1 MGASRRL
8 VILGK
13 QGAGKGTQ
21 AERLAHHYHVPRIS
35 TGDIFRAAVKEGTEA
50 GQRAKVFMDA
60 GDLVPNKVVVAVV
73 AERLEEPDADGF
85 VLDGFPR
92 NVAQAEALDSM
103 LLPGGVDL
111 VVELQVPTVMVLQRL
126 AGRRVCVDCGTN
138 YSTERPDEADTPFGH
153 GAGTPSGHGAG
164 DWTCE
169 RCGGKVILREDDTA
183 TAISRRLALY
193 EKETEPLVAWYM
205 AKDKL
210 APVDGVGSPDAVT
223 ARVLRAI
230 DGRLDKT
237 A

>member
-1 MGASRRL
+1 MSSTEVGGRRRL

-21 AERLAHHYHVPRIS
+21 AERLAHHYRVPRIS

-50 GQRAKVFMDA
+50 GTQAKAYMDS
-60 GDLVPNKVVVAVV
+60 GDLVPDKVVVAVV
-73 AERLEEPDADGF
+73 GERLGEPDAVDADGF

-92 NVAQAEALDSM
+92 NLAQAEALDGM
-103 LLPGGVDL
+103 LEPDGVDL
-111 VVELQVPTVMVLQRL
+111 VVELQVPTAMVLHRL

-138 YSTERPDEADTPFGH
+138 YSLGR
-153 GAGTPSGHGAG
+153 SGDDDDGVC
-164 DWTCE
+164 D
-169 RCGGKVILREDDTA
+169 RCGGKVILREDDTE

-210 APVDGVGSPDAVT
+210 APVDGVGAPDEVT
-223 ARVLRAI
+223 ARVMRAI
-230 DGRLDKT
+230 DGRLGSR

>member
-1 MGASRRL
+1 MTRAEVGASRRL

-21 AERLAHHYHVPRIS
+21 AERLAHHYHVPRVS
-35 TGDIFRAAVKEGTEA
+35 TGDIFRAAVKENTEA

-60 GDLVPNKVVVAVV
+60 GDLVPDKVVVEVV
-73 AERLEEPDADGF
+73 AERLGEPDADGF

-92 NVAQAEALDSM
+92 NLAQAEALDRM
-103 LLPGGVDL
+103 LLPGAVDL

-138 YSTERPDEADTPFGH
+138 YSTERPDEAGEA
-153 GAGTPSGHGAG
+153 AGNEAG
-164 DWTCE
+164 DWICE

-193 EKETEPLVAWYM
+193 EKETEPLLGWYM
-205 AKDKL
+205 AQDKL
-210 APVDGVGSPDAVT
+210 APVDGVGSPDTVT

-230 DGRLDKT
+230 DGRLAHT

>member
-1 MGASRRL
+1 MSRPEAGGPRRL
-8 VILGK
+8 VILGR

-35 TGDIFRAAVKEGTEA
+35 TGDIFRAAVKEGSEA
-50 GQRAKVFMDA
+50 GQKAKVFMEA
-60 GDLVPNKVVVAVV
+60 GDLVPDKVVVDVV
-73 AERLEEPDADGF
+73 AERLKEPDAGGF

-92 NVAQAEALDSM
+92 NVVQAEALDSM
-103 LLPGGVDL
+103 LLPNGVDL
-111 VVELQVPTVMVLQRL
+111 VVELQVPIAMVLQRL
-126 AGRRVCVDCGTN
+126 AGRRVCVDCGAN
-138 YSTERPDEADTPFGH
+138 YSTERPEE
-153 GAGTPSGHGAG
+153 SG

-205 AKDKL
+205 AKDTL
-210 APVDGVGSPDAVT
+210 APVDGVGSPDTVT

-230 DGRLDKT
+230 DGRLANT

>member
-1 MGASRRL
+1 MEVAGVSRSDGGVSRRL

-50 GQRAKVFMDA
+50 GQEAKVFMDA
-60 GDLVPNKVVVAVV
+60 GDLVPDKVVVAVV
-73 AERLEEPDADGF
+73 AERLEEPDANGF

-92 NVAQAEALDSM
+92 NLTQAEALDNM
-103 LLPGGVDL
+103 LAPQGVDL
-111 VVELQVPTVMVLQRL
+111 VVELQVPKAMVLQRL
-126 AGRRVCVDCGTN
+126 AGRRVCMDCGAN
-138 YSTERPDEADTPFGH
+138 YSAERPDET
-153 GAGTPSGHGAG
+153 GT
-164 DWTCE
+164 WTCV
-169 RCGGKVILREDDTA
+169 RCGGEVVLREDDTA
-183 TAISRRLALY
+183 TAINRRLTLY

-210 APVDGVGSPDAVT
+210 APVDGVGSPDTVT

-230 DGRLDKT
+230 DGRLAHT

>member
-1 MGASRRL
+1 L

-21 AERLAHHYHVPRIS
+21 AERIAHHYQVPRIS

-50 GQRAKVFMDA
+50 GQRAKIYMDA
-60 GDLVPNKVVVAVV
+60 GDLVPDKVVVEVV
-73 AERLEEPDADGF
+73 AERLGEQDADGF

-92 NVAQAEALDSM
+92 NLVQAEALDGM

-138 YSTERPDEADTPFGH
+138 YSTEQSDQV
-153 GAGTPSGHGAG
+153 G

-183 TAISRRLALY
+183 IAISRRLALY
-193 EKETEPLVAWYM
+193 EKETEPLLGWYM
-205 AKDKL
+205 VKDKL
-210 APVDGVGSPDAVT
+210 APVDGVGSPDTVT
-223 ARVLRAI
+223 ARMLRAI
-230 DGRLDKT
+230 DGRLAHT

>member
-1 MGASRRL
+1 VGASRRL

-35 TGDIFRAAVKEGTEA
+35 TGDIFRAAVKEGTDA
-50 GQRAKVFMDA
+50 GQQAKVFMDA
-60 GDLVPNKVVVAVV
+60 GDLVPDPVVVAVV
-73 AERLEEPDADGF
+73 AERLKEPDADGF

-92 NVAQAEALDSM
+92 NVAQAEALDGM

-126 AGRRVCVDCGTN
+126 AGRRVCVECGAT
-138 YSTERPDEADTPFGH
+138 YSTKEPDEAADPTD
-153 GAGTPSGHGAG
+153 AGPA

-183 TAISRRLALY
+183 TAIGRRLALY

-210 APVDGVGSPDAVT
+210 APVDGVGSPDTVT

-230 DGRLDKT
+230 EGRLADT

>member
-1 MGASRRL
+1 M
-8 VILGK
+8 ILGK

-21 AERLAHHYHVPRIS
+21 AERLAQHYSVPRIS

-60 GDLVPNKVVVAVV
+60 GDLVPNKIVVEVVAD
-73 AERLEEPDADGF
+73 RLEEPDADGF

-92 NVAQAEALDSM
+92 NLAQAEALDSM

-111 VVELQVPTVMVLQRL
+111 VVELQVPTVMVLERL

-138 YSTERPDEADTPFGH
+138 YSAKHPDQD
-153 GAGTPSGHGAG
+153 G

-169 RCGGKVILREDDTA
+169 RCGGKVILRDDDTT

-193 EKETEPLVAWYM
+193 EKETEPLLGWYM

-210 APVDGVGSPDAVT
+210 APVDGVGLPDTVT

-230 DGRLDKT
+230 DGRLAHT

>member
-1 MGASRRL
+1 MSQPEVGTSRRL

-60 GDLVPNKVVVAVV
+60 GDLVPDKVVVAVV
-73 AERLEEPDADGF
+73 AERLDEPDADGF

-92 NVAQAEALDSM
+92 NLAQAEALDSM
-103 LLPGGVDL
+103 LVPDGVDL
-111 VVELQVPTVMVLQRL
+111 VIELQVPTVMVLQRL

-138 YSTERPDEADTPFGH
+138 YSTPNPEET
-153 GAGTPSGHGAG
+153 G
-164 DWTCE
+164 DWICE
-169 RCGGKVILREDDTA
+169 RCGGKVILREDDTT
-183 TAISRRLALY
+183 TAISRRLDLY
-193 EKETEPLVAWYM
+193 EKETEPLLGWYM

-210 APVDGVGSPDAVT
+210 APVDGVGPPDTVT

-230 DGRLDKT
+230 DGRLGLP

>member
-1 MGASRRL
+1 VGASRRL

-60 GDLVPNKVVVAVV
+60 GDLVPDKVVVEVV
-73 AERLEEPDADGF
+73 AERLGEPDAGGF

-103 LLPGGVDL
+103 LLPGGIDL

-138 YSTERPDEADTPFGH
+138 YSTHRPDEAV
-153 GAGTPSGHGAG
+153 AGTGEETG

-193 EKETEPLVAWYM
+193 EKETEPLLGWYM
-205 AKDKL
+205 VKDKL
-210 APVDGVGSPDAVT
+210 APVDGVGSPDTVT
-223 ARVLRAI
+223 GRLLRAI
-230 DGRLDKT
+230 DGRFAQT

>member
-1 MGASRRL
+1 MGTSRRL

-35 TGDIFRAAVKEGTEA
+35 TGDIFRTAVKEGTEA
-50 GQRAKVFMDA
+50 GRRAKVFMDA
-60 GDLVPNKVVVAVV
+60 GDLVPDKVVVAVV
-73 AERLEEPDADGF
+73 AERLDEPDAGGF

-92 NVAQAEALDSM
+92 NLAQAEALDSM
-103 LLPGGVDL
+103 LVPDGVDL
-111 VVELQVPTVMVLQRL
+111 VIELQVPTVMVLHRL

-138 YSTERPDEADTPFGH
+138 YSTETHDETG
-153 GAGTPSGHGAG
+153 G
-164 DWTCE
+164 WICE
-169 RCGGKVILREDDTA
+169 RCGGKVILREDDTT

-193 EKETEPLVAWYM
+193 EKETEPLLGWYM

-210 APVDGVGSPDAVT
+210 APVDGVGSPDTVT

-230 DGRLDKT
+230 DGRLGLP

>member
-1 MGASRRL
+1 MSTPEVGGRRRL

-50 GQRAKVFMDA
+50 GRQAKSFMDA
-60 GDLVPNKVVVAVV
+60 GELVPDKVVVAVV

-92 NVAQAEALDSM
+92 NLAQAEALDGM
-103 LLPGGVDL
+103 LEPHGVDL
-111 VVELQVPTVMVLQRL
+111 VIELQVPKAMVLHRL

-138 YSTERPDEADTPFGH
+138 FGV
-153 GAGTPSGHGAG
+153 GRSPG
-164 DWTCE
+164 DGDDVCD
-169 RCGGKVILREDDTA
+169 RCGGKLILREDDTE
-183 TAISRRLALY
+183 TAINRRLELY

-210 APVDGVGSPDAVT
+210 APVDGVGSPDEVT
-223 ARVLRAI
+223 ARLLRAI
-230 DGRLDKT
+230 DGRLRSR
-237 A
+237 AQ

>member
-1 MGASRRL
+1 MGGRRRL

-50 GQRAKVFMDA
+50 GNQAKSFMDA
-60 GDLVPNKVVVAVV
+60 GDLVPDKVVVAVV
-73 AERLEEPDADGF
+73 AERLEEHDADGF

-92 NVAQAEALDSM
+92 NLAQAEALDGM
-103 LLPGGVDL
+103 LEPHGVDL
-111 VVELQVPTVMVLQRL
+111 VIELQVPKAMVLHRL

-138 YSTERPDEADTPFGH
+138 YSVGRSPD
-153 GAGTPSGHGAG
+153 AGG
-164 DWTCE
+164 DELCD
-169 RCGGKVILREDDTA
+169 RCGGKLILREDDTE
-183 TAISRRLALY
+183 TAINRRLELY

-210 APVDGVGSPDAVT
+210 APVDGVGSPDEVT
-223 ARVLRAI
+223 TRLLRAI
-230 DGRLDKT
+230 DGRLRSR
-237 A
+237 AQ

>member
-1 MGASRRL
+1 VGGRRRL

-21 AERLAHHYHVPRIS
+21 AERLAHHYRVPRVS

-50 GQRAKVFMDA
+50 GERAKVFMDA
-60 GDLVPNKVVVAVV
+60 GDLVPDKVVVAVV
-73 AERLEEPDADGF
+73 AERLGEPDAEGF

-92 NVAQAEALDSM
+92 NLAQAEALDGM
-103 LLPGGVDL
+103 VQPDGVDL
-111 VVELQVPTVMVLQRL
+111 VIELQVPKAMVLLRL

-138 YSTERPDEADTPFGH
+138 YSLGRTGVDDDGVC
-153 GAGTPSGHGAG
+153 
-164 DWTCE
+164 D
-169 RCGGKVILREDDTA
+169 RCGGKVILREDDTE
-183 TAISRRLALY
+183 TAINRRLELY

-205 AKDKL
+205 AKDRL
-210 APVDGVGSPDAVT
+210 APVDGVGAPDEVT

-230 DGRLDKT
+230 DGRLGNT